1 MRRRVR
7 RKGDPV
13 RPYEIESPSSSSDDS
28 EEDEVERRRGPKLLE
43 WDGDDDKEA
52 VVDPVTD
59 WLERY

>member
-13 RPYEIESPSSSSDDS
+13 RPYEIESPSSSSVD
-28 EEDEVERRRGPKLLE
+28 EEGAVERRRGPKLLK
-43 WDGDDDKEA
+43 WDGDDDEEA